1 MNTEKIGNTE
11 FVMMER
17 TGMSGINRVVK
28 RDDSVVPFDKDKI
41 TEAIYAAAKAVGGSD
56 RKLADE
62 LASFVVSLLE
72 KRYDG
77 ERAPGIED
85 IQDMVEKALIET
97 GHARTAK
104 AYILYRQRRAERR
117 EEMRVRKDTAAGGS
131 DSTDIHLL
139 VDPVSQAEY
148 FTWDRSRIA
157 NALVKEAG
165 LEPTEAS
172 SVAKAVERR
181 ILASGISR
189 ISTSLIREITDN
201 ELFERG
207 HQKTLE
213 RQAVIGL
220 PKYDIEQLILSKSK
234 ENSNIAANNPEAIN
248 LAIAETVLKQYALQE
263 VFSQDV
269 ADAHRE
275 GAVHL
280 HDLGYPTRV
289 YCSSHSIEYLKRFG
303 LHLENLD
310 TSSAP
315 AKHARTLT
323 GHLNTFLASM
333 QAYYAGALGVAYI
346 NIMYAPLVE
355 GMSDREMRQEAQ
367 HLIFSSSQNA
377 FSRGGQTLF
386 LDFNIHTGIPEY
398 LKSVPAIG
406 PGGKYIDRAYGDF
419 AETATR
425 FTKAMLD
432 VWSDGDQYG
441 HIFAFPK
448 CDFHINHETFTDP
461 RQYEIYRYAC
471 EIAARNGTPYF
482 IFDRDEVTLS
492 ACCRLRTVI
501 EDTYMIRHPESM
513 RFCGFQNVTINLPQ
527 CAYRA
532 GRGNQAKLFAEI
544 ERSLEICVKAHLQK
558 KKFARILMSGPS
570 MPLWQIGKIAADGR
584 PYVDLDQATYIV
596 GVIGLN
602 ECLAYLTGKEL
613 HDDAEAM
620 RLGMKIISHLY
631 FCIKEVGQKLGMKIT
646 IEESPAESA
655 ARRLAKIDLKN
666 FPEAADFMRGDLDND
681 EIYYTN
687 SVHLRPDATDG
698 IVDRIEKQAK
708 FHSLIE
714 SGAII
719 HAFIGESRPSAGA
732 IASLVQKTFEKTHA
746 AQLTISPEFTI
757 CGSCH
762 KVGAGI
768 RSACPHCGA
777 SNVPGV
783 IRLDQESTG
792 GTGAWSREALAGL
805 SGTPSAV
812 AASARMPEPVN
823 A

>member
-1 MNTEKIGNTE
+1 
-11 FVMMER
+11 
-17 TGMSGINRVVK
+17 MSGITRVIK
-28 RDDSVVPFDKDKI
+28 RDNLEVAFDKNKI
-41 TEAIYAAAKAVGGSD
+41 TDAIYLAAKAVGGEN
-56 RKLADE
+56 RQLAEEIAD
-62 LASFVVSLLE
+62 LVVNLLS
-72 KRYDG
+72 KRYNEDNP
-77 ERAPGIED
+77 PGIED

-97 GHARTAK
+97 GHAKTAK
-104 AYILYRQRRAERR
+104 AYILYRQRRSQARER
-117 EEMRVRKDTAAGGS
+117 MRVRKDTLSGGS
-131 DSTDIHLL
+131 DSTDIHLQ
-139 VDPVSQAEY
+139 VDPGSQAEY
-148 FTWDRSRIA
+148 YAWDRSRIA

-165 LEPTEAS
+165 LDQVEAAS
-172 SVAKAVERR
+172 IAKAVERR
-181 ILASGISR
+181 VLSSGLTR
-189 ISTSLIREITDN
+189 ISTGLIRELADN

-213 RQAVIGL
+213 KQAVIGL
-220 PKYDIEQLILSKSK
+220 PKYDIEQLIMSKSK
-234 ENSNIAANNPEAIN
+234 ENSNISANNPEAIN

-263 VFSQDV
+263 IFSPEV

-289 YCSSHSIEYLKRFG
+289 YCSSHSIEYLKKYG
-303 LHLENLD
+303 LQLENLD

-355 GMSDREMRQEAQ
+355 GMSDKEMRQEAQ

-386 LDFNIHTGIPEY
+386 LDFNIHTGIPGY
-398 LKSVPAIG
+398 LKNIPAIG
-406 PGGKYIDRAYGDF
+406 PGGKYLDRTYGDF
-419 AETATR
+419 ADTATR

-448 CDFHINHETFTDP
+448 CDFHINHETFEDP
-461 RQYEIYRYAC
+461 KQLAIYNYAC
-471 EIAARNGTPYF
+471 EIAAKNGTPYF

-501 EDTYMIRHPESM
+501 EDTHMIRHPESM

-532 GRGNQAKLFAEI
+532 GRGNYTKVFAEI
-544 ERSLEICVKAHLQK
+544 EKSLAICVKAHQEK
-558 KKFARILMSGPS
+558 KRFAKILMSGPS
-570 MPLWQIGKIAADGR
+570 MPLWQIGKVAADGR

-613 HDDAEAM
+613 HEDSDAL

-631 FCIKEVGQKLGMKIT
+631 FCIKEVGKKYGMKIT

-655 ARRLAKIDLKN
+655 ARRLAKIDLKRY
-666 FPEAADFMRGDLDND
+666 PEAVDFMRGDLDND
-681 EIYYTN
+681 EVYYTN
-687 SVHLRPDATDG
+687 SVHLRPDSNDG
-698 IVDRIEKQAK
+698 IVDRINKQAK

-719 HAFIGESRPSAGA
+719 HAFVGESRPSAGA
-732 IASLVQKTFEKTHA
+732 IASLVQKTFERTKA

-757 CGSCH
+757 CRTCH

-768 RSACPHCGA
+768 SEKCPHCGA
-777 SNVPGV
+777 TNMPDILRVDDSEP
-783 IRLDQESTG
+783 TG
-792 GTGAWSREALAGL
+792 RAWSREALAELDRIQLVGA
-805 SGTPSAV
+805 GCGCG
-812 AASARMPEPVN
+812 E
-823 A
+823 

>member
-1 MNTEKIGNTE
+1 MPGITRVIKRDGSEVAFDKEKI
-11 FVMMER
+11 
-17 TGMSGINRVVK
+17 
-28 RDDSVVPFDKDKI
+28 
-41 TEAIYAAAKAVGGSD
+41 AAAIFAAARAVGGEN
-56 RKLADE
+56 RQLAEDIAD
-62 LASFVVSLLE
+62 LAVNLLE
-72 KRYDG
+72 KRYGDG
-77 ERAPGIED
+77 QPPGIED

-97 GHARTAK
+97 GHAKTAK
-104 AYILYRQRRAERR
+104 AYILYRQRRSQARER
-117 EEMRVRKDTAAGGS
+117 MRVRKDSHSGGA

-139 VDPVSQAEY
+139 VDPGSRAEY
-148 FTWDRSRIA
+148 YMWDRSRIA
-157 NALVKEAG
+157 DALVKEAG
-165 LEPTEAS
+165 LEQDEAHS
-172 SVAKAVERR
+172 IAKAVEKRVF
-181 ILASGISR
+181 ASGLTR
-189 ISTSLIREITDN
+189 ISSSLIRELADN

-213 RQAVIGL
+213 KQAVIGL
-220 PKYDIEQLILSKSK
+220 PKYDIEQLIISKSK
-234 ENSNIAANNPEAIN
+234 ENSNISANNPEAIN

-263 VFSQDV
+263 IFTPEV

-289 YCSSHSIEYLKRFG
+289 YCSSHSIEYLKKYG

-333 QAYYAGALGVAYI
+333 QAYYAGALGVGYI

-355 GMSDREMRQEAQ
+355 GMSDVEMRQEAQ

-386 LDFNIHTGIPEY
+386 LDFNIHTGIPGY
-398 LKSVPAIG
+398 LKKIRAIG
-406 PGGKYIDRAYGDF
+406 PGGKYLDRTYGDF
-419 AETATR
+419 SETATR
-425 FTKAMLD
+425 FTRAMLD
-432 VWSDGDQYG
+432 VWAHGDQYG
-441 HIFAFPK
+441 HVFAFPK
-448 CDFHINHETFTDP
+448 CDFHINHETFEDP
-461 RQYEIYRYAC
+461 KQLAIYQYAC

-501 EDTYMIRHPESM
+501 EDTHMIQHPESM

-527 CAYRA
+527 CAYKA
-532 GRGNQAKLFAEI
+532 GRGNYPKVFAEI
-544 ERSLEICVKAHLQK
+544 EKALDICVKAHLQK

-602 ECLAYLTGKEL
+602 ECLAFLTGKEL
-613 HDDAEAM
+613 HDDADAL

-631 FCIKEVGQKLGMKIT
+631 FCIKEMGKKHNMKIT

-655 ARRLAKIDLKN
+655 ARRLAKIDLKR
-666 FPEAADFMRGDLDND
+666 FPEAIDFMRGDIDSD
-681 EIYYTN
+681 EVYYTN
-687 SVHLRPDATDG
+687 SIHLRPDASDG
-698 IVDRIEKQAK
+698 IVDRIMKQAK

-719 HAFIGESRPSAGA
+719 HAFVGESRPSAGA
-732 IASLVQKTFEKTHA
+732 IASLVRKTFEKTKA

-757 CGSCH
+757 CRSCR

-768 RSACPHCGA
+768 SDVCPHCGA
-777 SNVPGV
+777 SNMAGT
-783 IRLDQESTG
+783 IRVDETEAKGQP
-792 GTGAWSREALAGL
+792 WSREALAEL
-805 SGTPSAV
+805 ERAELAVSGCS
-812 AASARMPEPVN
+812 R
-823 A
+823 